1 MKILAIDLGK
11 YKSVVCEMNSDTK
24 EYGFETLATSP
35 EVLRRLLE
43 RQRPDRVVFEI
54 GNQAGWVTDIV
65 EELKIDYQV
74 ANTNHEIWHW
84 NRTRSKTDRRD
95 ALKLAKLSMLGE
107 LPTVHIPLASVRRQR
122 ALIRYRQ
129 TLVKRRTQIKNS
141 IRALLD
147 SQGLRMPMGR
157 SGWSQAGCL
166 WLREQARPLIEVND
180 AALWRGQLWVELDQ
194 LDSVATLLA
203 EVTARLDELGQSNE
217 QVQRLQTIPGVG
229 PRLAETVVA
238 ILDDPHRFKSGKQVG
253 SYAGL
258 TPRQFQ
264 SGQMDRQGKISGKG
278 DALLRALLVE
288 VSWLSLRHNDWT
300 KKVYDKVLRGDPS
313 RKKVA
318 IVAVA
323 RKLLVRCWAMLRDGT
338 DWSPPPSKQ
347 AKPDRQAF
355 YESVA

>member
-1 MKILAIDLGK
+1 MKVLAIDLGK
-11 YKSVVCEMNSDTK
+11 FKSVVCEMNSNTK
-24 EYGFETLATSP
+24 EYGFETLATHP

-43 RQRPDRVVFEI
+43 RRRPDRVVFEI

-65 EELKIDYQV
+65 EKLKMSYQV
-74 ANTNHEIWHW
+74 ANTNHEIWQW
-84 NRTRSKTDRRD
+84 NQTRSKTDRRD
-95 ALKLAKLSMLGE
+95 ALKLVKLSMLDE
-107 LPTVHIPLASVRRQR
+107 LPTVHIPSASVRRQR
-122 ALIRYRQ
+122 GLIRYRRV
-129 TLVKRRTQIKNS
+129 LVKRRTQIKNS

-157 SGWSQAGCL
+157 SGWSQAGRL
-166 WLREQARPLIEVND
+166 WLREQARSLIEVTD
-180 AALWRGQLWVELDQ
+180 VALWRGQLWVELDQ
-194 LDSVATLLA
+194 LDSVSTHLA
-203 EVTARLDELGQSNE
+203 EVTAKLDALGQSDART
-217 QVQRLQTIPGVG
+217 QCLQTIPGVG

-278 DALLRALLVE
+278 DTLLRALLVE

-300 KKVYDKVLRGDPS
+300 KEVYERVLRGDPS

-323 RKLLVRCWAMLRDGT
+323 RKFLVRCWAMLRDGT
-338 DWSPPPSKQ
+338 DWSPPPLKQ
-347 AKPDRQAF
+347 AKPDRKAF
-355 YESVA
+355 YERVA